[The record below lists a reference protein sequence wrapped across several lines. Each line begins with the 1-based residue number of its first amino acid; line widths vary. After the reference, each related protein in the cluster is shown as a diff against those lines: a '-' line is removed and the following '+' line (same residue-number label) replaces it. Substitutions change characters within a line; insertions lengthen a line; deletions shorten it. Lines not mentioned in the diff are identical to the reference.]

1 MVMVS
6 HGYGLIILGKS
17 KRMLCSYRASVN
29 IKAVSSTSSTSMLI
43 CYCNNN
49 VSLTTALIELVTF
62 MTNRKLATAKK
73 RRKHNNQQNEKCDGR
88 EAMGRCA
95 RRVDGLLMLLVRR
108 QVARGGSKSE
118 IENCNQ
124 NLLVRRKGNIVA

>member
-1 MVMVS
+1 MVTVS

-73 RRKHNNQQNEKCDGR
+73 KRKHNNQQNEKCDGM
-88 EAMGRCA
+88 EAMGWC
-95 RRVDGLLMLLVRR
+95 RVGGLLMLLVRR

-118 IENCNQ
+118 RENCNQ
-124 NLLVRRKGNIVA
+124 NLCERRKGNIVA